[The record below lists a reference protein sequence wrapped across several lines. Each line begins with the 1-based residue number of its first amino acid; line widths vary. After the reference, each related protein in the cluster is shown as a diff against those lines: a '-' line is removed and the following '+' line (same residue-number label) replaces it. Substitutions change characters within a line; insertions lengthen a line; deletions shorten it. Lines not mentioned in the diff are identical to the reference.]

1 MACQKRYR
9 KKKKNIF
16 LLGGFNTN
24 LLNDY
29 EYRATNDF
37 LNFLFFPQLASSFL
51 LPYITQPTRQTGH
64 SKVAIDNICCSLRS
78 HEVISG
84 DIASPIPDH
93 FSQFLIISDFSQF
106 PIISLEIFHQLS
118 LIFLKET
125 RNVLVQKF
133 LFSTTSLKIEK
144 ENKKI
149 SLENYLA
156 NLLILMPLSKN
167 SK

>member
-1 MACQKRYR
+1 MACQIRYR

-78 HEVISG
+78 HEVISD

-93 FSQFLIISDFSQF
+93 FSQFLIISNAFRNLSSIKSNIFKGNQKRF
-106 PIISLEIFHQLS
+106 SLEIFV
-118 LIFLKET
+118 FYY
-125 RNVLVQKF
+125 
-133 LFSTTSLKIEK
+133 FSQ
-144 ENKKI
+144 N
-149 SLENYLA
+149 
-156 NLLILMPLSKN
+156 
-167 SK
+167 